1 MAGISLFLSH
11 LLHGAHSSVARHHA
25 PASPV
30 AHRTIQA
37 VKKRDLQPGT
47 SSQCPAQGG
56 GGAGTVEGDSELCRA
71 LRLKK
76 ICTYSNMGTIHLG

>member
-1 MAGISLFLSH
+1 MAGTSLFLSH
-11 LLHGAHSSVARHHA
+11 LPHSAHSSVARHRA

-30 AHRTIQA
+30 AHRTSQA
-37 VKKRDLQPGT
+37 GKKRDLQPGT
-47 SSQCPAQGG
+47 SPQCPAQGG

-76 ICTYSNMGTIHLG
+76 YIYIF